1 MYLSY
6 FKLHREPFTLS
17 PSLELYCD
25 LPGHQ
30 GAIRLLKYGL
40 TQGECL
46 MKITG
51 DVGVGKTLLC
61 RKLLESLG
69 EDYISCYIFN
79 PYFSAEELLKAIAT
93 DLGIKDLD
101 DKQRFD
107 LVSTIND
114 KLIEHHKSG
123 KKVVVLIDESHLLTD
138 EALEVL
144 RLLTN
149 LETSSRKLLH
159 IILIGQQE
167 LNDRLSRPALRQIN
181 QRISYAYCIGGID
194 RDNTHKYV
202 TRRLLA
208 SGHDCGDL
216 FSKGAL
222 RLLHT
227 TSSGIPRVINI
238 LCNKSLLL
246 ACSMGQAIVSR
257 KLMRRAVRDS
267 QDLVDTV
274 QGKQRGSSLLVIY
287 GLPLLA
293 LISAVAAV
301 GYYFLGLH

>member
-1 MYLSY
+1 MYLNY
-6 FKLHREPFTLS
+6 FRLHREPFTLS

-30 GAIRLLKYGL
+30 GAIRLLNYGL
-40 TQGECL
+40 SQGECL

-69 EDYISCYIFN
+69 EEYISCYIFN

-93 DLGIKDLD
+93 DMGLEAAES
-101 DKQRFD
+101 KQRFD
-107 LVSTIND
+107 LVTTINE
-114 KLIEHHKSG
+114 KLIEHHKAG

-167 LNDRLSRPALRQIN
+167 LNDRLNRPALRQIN

-194 RDNTHKYV
+194 REHTQKYV
-202 TRRLLA
+202 MRRLLA
-208 SGHDCGDL
+208 SGHDGGDL
-216 FSKGAL
+216 FSQGAL
-222 RLLHT
+222 RLLHN
-227 TSSGIPRVINI
+227 TSLGIPRVINI

-246 ACSMGQAIVSR
+246 ACGTGESVVSK
-257 KLMRRAVRDS
+257 KLMRRAVKDS
-267 QDLVDTV
+267 YDLVSTV
-274 QGKQRGSSLLVIY
+274 QGKRIGGAWFKIF
-287 GLPLLA
+287 GLPILA
-293 LISAVAAV
+293 LLSAAAAV
-301 GYYFLGLH
+301 SYYLLRLH